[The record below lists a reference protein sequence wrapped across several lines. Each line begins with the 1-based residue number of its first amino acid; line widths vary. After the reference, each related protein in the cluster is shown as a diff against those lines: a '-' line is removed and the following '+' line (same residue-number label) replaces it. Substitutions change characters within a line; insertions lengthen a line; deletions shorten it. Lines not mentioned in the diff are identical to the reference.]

1 MQDSFFLS
9 AKISESAKA
18 RMLEVVEAP
27 TDNFNTLVEISGLN
41 PKSSFRYADLR
52 GVIFDDTDLR
62 GFDFTGAN
70 LLGARGRN
78 VVWDTTTVLDDAEIE
93 GSIFAEGKID
103 DDWEL
108 YPNLAQRHW
117 TDIIIWM
124 DGLLAHE
131 KDFAENGR
139 ILLRLFS
146 TFSDSFVRRRALQ
159 VLARKQS
166 FETILKIISENVFEP
181 HDRKLV
187 PVAFKVLEQLYSHH
201 PEAVTAFVIKQL
213 KGPVVSDA
221 ANFLARYL
229 KGKRLAMLVT
239 FVSRSNS
246 AALRKQFIASLIE
259 REGTVRATVAR
270 DPLNG
275 DVYDFDTV
283 IGAFNIVMTSR
294 LIEGR
299 IRQEMQATPFNG
311 PFYET
316 FVMKPV
322 SKYEKI
328 LENLNV
334 LNRYGFRWALPTLEE
349 VQRARNRRV
358 GIQGRLF

>member
-9 AKISESAKA
+9 AKISESVKN
-18 RMLEVVEAP
+18 RMLEVVDAP

-41 PKSSFRYADLR
+41 PKRSFRYADLR
-52 GVIFDDTDLR
+52 GVVFDDTDLR

-78 VVWDTTTVLDDAEIE
+78 VVWDATTVLEDAEIE
-93 GSIFAEGKID
+93 GSIFAETKAD
-103 DDWEL
+103 DELEL
-108 YPNLAQRHW
+108 YPTLAQRHW

-131 KDFAENGR
+131 QDFAENGR

-159 VLARKQS
+159 VLARKQN

-187 PVAFKVLEQLYSHH
+187 PVAFKVLDQLYSHH
-201 PEAVTAFVIKQL
+201 SEAVTAFVIGQL
-213 KGPVVSDA
+213 KGPLVSDA
-221 ANFLARYL
+221 ANFLAKYL
-229 KGKRLAMLVT
+229 KGSRLAMLVNYI
-239 FVSRSNS
+239 SRNES
-246 AALRKQFIASLIE
+246 APVRKQFIAALIE
-259 REGTVRATVAR
+259 REGIVRVTVAR
-270 DPLNG
+270 DPFNG
-275 DVYDFDTV
+275 DVYDFGTA
-283 IGAFNIVMTSR
+283 IASFNVVMTSR
-294 LIEGR
+294 LIEGK
-299 IRQEMQATPFNG
+299 IRAEMQATPFKG

-316 FVMKPV
+316 FVAEPV

-328 LENLNV
+328 LENLNA
-334 LNRYGFRWALPTLEE
+334 LNRYGFRWNLPTLEQ
-349 VQRARNRRV
+349 VRAASKRRV
-358 GIQGRLF
+358 GIQASFF